1 MFFIEFKFSYLLVM
15 LENFTYE
22 YHCLYKYITYYF
34 SVRAHMTAGKMRL
47 FTKSQVDK
55 DGIEIQTIEFELT

>member
-1 MFFIEFKFSYLLVM
+1 MYYADMTNILII
-15 LENFTYE
+15 TYE

-34 SVRAHMTAGKMRL
+34 LERAHMRAGKMRL
-47 FTKSQVDK
+47 FTKSKVDK